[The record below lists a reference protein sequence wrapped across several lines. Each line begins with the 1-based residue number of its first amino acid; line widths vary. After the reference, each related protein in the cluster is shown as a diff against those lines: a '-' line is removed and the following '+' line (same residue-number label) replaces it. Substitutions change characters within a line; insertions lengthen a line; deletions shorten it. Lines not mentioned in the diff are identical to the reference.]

1 MDIFSVP
8 DKRWVSGSCLGS
20 MTRQRRLPDP
30 TDDIQ
35 VLVKCNKKNW
45 CMIVQLVT
53 PQMVYMI
60 PRLKELTGTLILWCF
75 SSLPLSA

>member
-1 MDIFSVP
+1 
-8 DKRWVSGSCLGS
+8 
-20 MTRQRRLPDP
+20 
-30 TDDIQ
+30 
-35 VLVKCNKKNW
+35 
-45 CMIVQLVT
+45 MIVQLVT